1 MPANRPS
8 NYRPSRLNGNRSVSV
23 THQRQ
28 NEALALREAGNAY
41 VDIARVLGYRAAQGA
56 AEAVR
61 VARHRRDGGNAA
73 AAIANIAIPSGQ
85 VIRGIP
91 DVPSNRT
98 FGVECE
104 FFGITPH
111 AAIDALAAAG
121 ISAHYAGYTHAI
133 TPDWKIVRD
142 VSVTK
147 QGTSVGAGLE
157 LVSPILRGAA
167 GLEQAAKAVKALLSI
182 GGKVDKSC
190 GLHVHIGM
198 DGLTGA
204 QFMNVF
210 DLYAANQTHINS
222 VVARSRH
229 SNRYCKPQNNS
240 PQYERGRYD
249 AIRRADAANEI
260 REGVRSLDRFVAV
273 NLTSYAKYGTV
284 EFRQHQGTL
293 NGEKLTSWVKFI
305 LAIVEKGAAGH
316 TDNAGSFDALLRE
329 LPLAAGTSEFLTR
342 RAASFAA
349 AR

>member
-8 NYRPSRLNGNRSVSV
+8 NYRTSRLNGSRSVSV

-28 NEALALREAGNAY
+28 NEALALRELGNAY
-41 VDIARVLGYRAAQGA
+41 VDIARILGYRAAQGA

-61 VARHRRDGGNAA
+61 VARRRRDEGNVSA
-73 AAIANIAIPSGQ
+73 
-85 VIRGIP
+85 VIGNVAVASAPVAIP

-104 FFGITPH
+104 FFGITPQ
-111 AAIDALAAAG
+111 AAVDALAAVG
-121 ISAHYAGYTHAI
+121 VSAIYAGYTHAI
-133 TPDWKIVRD
+133 TADWKIVTD

-147 QGTSVGAGLE
+147 TGTGVGRGLE
-157 LVSPILRGAA
+157 LVSPILSGAN
-167 GLEQAAKAVKALLSI
+167 GLAEAAKAVKALLSI

-198 DGLTGA
+198 DGLNGS
-204 QFMNVF
+204 QIMNVF
-210 DLYAANQTHINS
+210 DLYAANQNHING

-229 SNRYCKPQNNS
+229 SNRYCKPQSNIPN
-240 PQYERGRYD
+240 YERGRYD
-249 AIRRADAANEI
+249 AIRSLNGNHEI
-260 REGVRSLDRFVAV
+260 REGVRALDRFVAV

-293 NGEKLTSWVKFI
+293 NGEKLTSWVKFL

-316 TDNAGSFDALLRE
+316 SANAGSFDALLGE
-329 LPLAAGTSEFLTR
+329 LALTDETKQFLVR